1 MKFHN
6 SSLLLNMKH
15 IYTNM
20 KFNFKFN
27 YYFLHCIDNISYD
40 RDRESYV

>member
-1 MKFHN
+1 
-6 SSLLLNMKH
+6 
-15 IYTNM
+15 M

-40 RDRESYV
+40 RVVENHMSEN